1 MTDQAIAEDG
11 DFHLSIGVTVSGA
24 HDSEYVHPLVVDA
37 VAELLHTRD
46 FHKGT
51 MRTGHVVRQEMDF
64 GRIVVTT
71 EVNYGRRN
79 AQDQKRC
86 DCGQREACSN
96 CMPTRVLTEGD
107 AQADLDGTRRPDNHI
122 D

>member
-1 MTDQAIAEDG
+1 MTNQAIAEDG
-11 DFHLSIGVTVSGA
+11 DFHLSIGVTVSGT

-51 MRTGHVVRQEMDF
+51 MRTGHVVRQEVDF

-71 EVNYGRRN
+71 EVNYG
-79 AQDQKRC
+79 
-86 DCGQREACSN
+86 QREEHAR
-96 CMPTRVLTEGD
+96 PVLTEGD